1 MASSNVNRIPV
12 ANRSYFPPNTVLW
25 LKAKNISDP
34 EYIRRILGQ
43 QNYDHIVNKYAGE
56 LATISDPNQRQGHI
70 AQRVW
75 RELMDLSERS
85 PHVETKE
92 QTSIMLRRFRDEWR
106 NEKDELQR
114 KTAIIEQGVA
124 NSDVENLFGIRVR
137 SMLSENKELAPL
149 ALNAFIDEKQA
160 EFMLKIYNIAANRNI
175 NDADHFT
182 QIINEELDKFI
193 STVPILFGDYYQN
206 YLTERESEAKRQ
218 AAELKSQVQ
227 QQPAYISPE
236 DSGDDD
242 DGEDGGDGDAADNNN
257 NDENDDNPSNTRLT
271 IKMSELLREIDRKL
285 CSICLVEYANDD
297 SLTFFKCGHMFHAS
311 CATKWNKP
319 SCPLCRDS
327 P

>member
-1 MASSNVNRIPV
+1 MASVYISNSSVNRIPV

-34 EYIRRILGQ
+34 
-43 QNYDHIVNKYAGE
+43 
-56 LATISDPNQRQGHI
+56 NQRQGHI

-75 RELMDLSERS
+75 RELMDLSELS
-85 PHVETKE
+85 PHVETKD
-92 QTSIMLRRFRDEWR
+92 QTSIMLRRFRDDWQ

-124 NSDVENLFGIRVR
+124 NSDVQNLFGVRIR
-137 SMLSENKELAPL
+137 SALSENKELAPL
-149 ALNAFIDEKQA
+149 TLNAFIDEKQA

-182 QIINEELDKFI
+182 QIINEELDKFMNL
-193 STVPILFGDYYQN
+193 VPSLWDAYYQN
-206 YLTERESEAKRQ
+206 YLTEREIIRIQLDDEAKRQ
-218 AAELKSQVQ
+218 AAELKLQVQ
-227 QQPAYISPE
+227 QQPAYISHE

-242 DGEDGGDGDAADNNN
+242 DGEDGGDGGGDGDAADNNN
-257 NDENDDNPSNTRLT
+257 NDENDNDDPSNTRLT

-327 P
+327 S